1 MLHCNLN
8 LDVRCHLNIYHAF
21 QKLDQFNEV
30 DIFYHQEDD
39 YDISF
44 DYYDEEYNF
53 FTTPKN
59 TFDRIFSMI
68 PILSERQA
76 GVLSIL
82 GPIFAG
88 ILGLVTFS
96 GKILA
101 LKIFW
106 LSTISPSKVQ
116 KFFKENCGTI

>member
-1 MLHCNLN
+1 MS
-8 LDVRCHLNIYHAF
+8 DAIWISISCHFF

-30 DIFYHQEDD
+30 DTFYHQEDD

-44 DYYDEEYNF
+44 DYYNEEYNF
-53 FTTPKN
+53 LKIPKN

-76 GVLSIL
+76 GVFSIL

-88 ILGLVTFS
+88 IFGLVTFS
-96 GKILA
+96 GKR
-101 LKIFW
+101 
-106 LSTISPSKVQ
+106 
-116 KFFKENCGTI
+116 